1 VRQLA
6 RRILRSW
13 VISKKGLDTGLK
25 GTSTSH
31 NVIFNQNMNHKE
43 LFGSDDDSAEEDSVQ
58 NSPYSHQ
65 NVKGLVIY
73 KNIVPKDT
81 QKTLA
86 CFAVSEMSGKKLNS
100 HWIDNKFDQSL
111 QEHMEM
117 DQLMYFGKLPDA
129 TQCIVPMLQSILFKH
144 VPVTGDLNQLIVNYY
159 KPGKGIKP
167 HVDLLRFQDGIVGVS
182 LLSSAVMTFKPH
194 RPSFISAYASACADS
209 SADSSADASA
219 YARANQNPNE
229 CRCNT
234 KDCPMLVK
242 NTLQSDSSQFK
253 ILLEPGDVYILS
265 EDARWH
271 WTHEI
276 AYMLGETHPDAR
288 SSRGTIERQDRISY
302 TFRRLFRD

>member
-1 VRQLA
+1 VRQFGSLSRA
-6 RRILRSW
+6 FAPPVLVSAKGPSYRFE
-13 VISKKGLDTGLK
+13 KGLPLPTMSS
-25 GTSTSH
+25 STS
-31 NVIFNQNMNHKE
+31 MNHKE
-43 LFGSDDDSAEEDSVQ
+43 LFGSDDDSAEEDSVE
-58 NSPYSHQ
+58 NNPYSHQ
-65 NVKGLVIY
+65 DVKGLVIY

-129 TQCIVPMLQSILFKH
+129 VQCIVPMLQSILFKH

-182 LLSSAVMTFKPH
+182 LLSSAIMTFTPR
-194 RPSFISAYASACADS
+194 RPSFISADASACADS
-209 SADSSADASA
+209 YVDASA

-234 KDCPMLVK
+234 KDCPMLVTT
-242 NTLQSDSSQFK
+242 TLQSDSSQFK

-271 WTHEI
+271 WTHDI
-276 AYMLGETHPDAR
+276 AYVLGETLPDAS
-288 SSRGTIERQDRISY
+288 SSRGTIERRDRISY